1 MYCLNTDG
9 KPESTDCLQARTCS
23 VVRLLNFFLHCVQEL
38 LSSFK
43 VRTSKHVQ
51 ELEKCLASLGGSV
64 AFVCLTILFVQEEKD
79 LCKSYRNAIR
89 SSSGPGKQ
97 FDLIDNKFL

>member
-1 MYCLNTDG
+1 M
-9 KPESTDCLQARTCS
+9 
-23 VVRLLNFFLHCVQEL
+23 QEL

-64 AFVCLTILFVQEEKD
+64 AFVCLTILFVQEKD
-79 LCKSYRNAIR
+79 LCKSYRNAVR
-89 SSSGPGKQ
+89 STSGPGEQ